1 MWLED
6 GYVQRECIDGCIAA
20 IRDRSLEGEV
30 HRYRMLT
37 ADLVMLNTRIQELEQ
52 VWGTMD
58 AARLGC
64 IRRLE
69 MADTLTRIQD
79 VEERTIGGVLGG
91 FRSYAAAV
99 RRGLRT

>member
-1 MWLED
+1 M
-6 GYVQRECIDGCIAA
+6 QRERINGCIVA
-20 IRDRSLEGEV
+20 IRDQALEGEV

-37 ADLVMLNTRIQELEQ
+37 ADLVMLNVRIQELEQ

-69 MADTLTRIQD
+69 MADTLARIQD

-91 FRSYAAAV
+91 FTSYANAV
-99 RRGLRT
+99 RRGLHS